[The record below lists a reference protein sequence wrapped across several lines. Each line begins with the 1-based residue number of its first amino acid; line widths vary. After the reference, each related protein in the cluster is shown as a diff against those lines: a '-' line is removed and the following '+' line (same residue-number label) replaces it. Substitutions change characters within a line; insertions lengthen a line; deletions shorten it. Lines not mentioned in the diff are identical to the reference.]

1 MVDNEE
7 MVLSRAFPKAMAL
20 ISSQPERRVGDF
32 VTVGWH
38 SLDVDPETGP
48 AAVVRI
54 GGPLDPDLIG
64 DVVRLT
70 FEEREVFVLVRGAR
84 DIEPDLSVSRRAFME
99 LALLAREEIDVV
111 VEVCL

>member
-7 MVLSRAFPKAMAL
+7 LVLDRAFPKAMAL
-20 ISSQPERRVGDF
+20 ISSQPESRVGDF

-38 SLDVDPETGP
+38 SLDVDPATGP
-48 AAVVRI
+48 AGVVRI

-64 DVVRLT
+64 EVLRLT
-70 FEEREVFVLVRGAR
+70 FEGHELFVLVLGAR
-84 DIEPDLSVSRRAFME
+84 DVDADLSVSRRAFME
-99 LALLAREEIDVV
+99 LGLLARETVDAV